1 MWQRL
6 NSLEINPHSPPPP
19 LLPFPSRS
27 IEPYIYLQKEFF
39 GRVTGVRDENT
50 TTELI
55 PQAGTIGTGSEFE
68 FLIEKLLRRKSCLN
82 QYISNIYSICWQ
94 ISVFNFLKVS
104 PTTLKMKRH
113 RWRILYSMKTLND
126 LHFFEGAILL
136 NLFQLLF
143 ILFSMGNLQ
152 TIQFHKMIIFFM
164 FIIYLLNIHATWGA
178 PLPFPLHT
186 FDLYPINRSGKS
198 RVKNY
203 LCTLHQPASSDLLC
217 P

>member
-1 MWQRL
+1 MGSKDIRIRK
-6 NSLEINPHSPPPP
+6 SEIVTKTQFLRDKSSFSPPPP

-39 GRVTGVRDENT
+39 GRVTGVR

-82 QYISNIYSICWQ
+82 QYISNIYSICRQ

-136 NLFQLLF
+136 NCFQLLF

-152 TIQFHKMIIFFM
+152 TIQFHKMIIFF
-164 FIIYLLNIHATWGA
+164 IHHLFT
-178 PLPFPLHT
+178 
-186 FDLYPINRSGKS
+186 
-198 RVKNY
+198 
-203 LCTLHQPASSDLLC
+203 
-217 P
+217 